1 MVVWIQV
8 LIFVISNAPKLIAAV
23 RELIKAFRGDK
34 EVGAAVLAELKEAK
48 RKQQTAEAAAKKYAD
63 IIEGYKTSCPK

>member
-1 MVVWIQV
+1 MVWVQV
-8 LIFVISNAPKLIAAV
+8 IIFIISNAPA
-23 RELIKAFRGDK
+23 LIKAIRELMKAFKGDK

-63 IIEGYKTSCPK
+63 IIEGYKSSCPK